1 MNQQPLTTE
10 LIAAARACREA
21 SAYELSPEEARAIA
35 KNIRDGKDE
44 ADMDLKEY
52 VVHLVQNMDVA
63 LENPE
68 TRSVFWS
75 HRVEKHPEV
84 PANEYLSNQH
94 VAAAYTKINNAA
106 TPESMRYLEGTP
118 GGQELDKLR
127 LWDPQVQEQL
137 GLDPSD
143 GSGDDVAREAWAAL
157 SKKYAENTQGQAI
170 LFAGSL
176 APWSVAYHTEL
187 PALRQRLGV
196 DNVHFMYSPPE
207 ADLKGLLPETQAL
220 LSEDRIRAQVHHIAF
235 EEKTEDR
242 AATCKAGY
250 VNLDIVRALPTSE
263 AQRAA
268 ILEACARVSRL
279 DGRATDVE
287 RLVEEINV
295 LRPDQEVIVPSAEE
309 LRQEAR
315 PLKQEQEAEAQSA
328 PGQTASPAVITHGQ
342 FLPGVTVNAKVG
354 PVVPQPLSA
363 AGEKALGVVGTH
375 DFLPGVTPVA
385 KQITAPDKID
395 TPTVPSHAPST
406 PEQSVDTGMGV

>member
-21 SAYELSPEEARAIA
+21 SAHELSPEEARAIA
-35 KNIRDGKDE
+35 KSIRDGKDA

-52 VVHLVQNMDVA
+52 VVHLVENMDVA
-63 LENPE
+63 LQNPE

-75 HRVEKHPEV
+75 HRVERHPDV

-94 VAAAYTKINNAA
+94 VAAAFTQISNATA
-106 TPESMRYLEGTP
+106 PESMRYLEGTP

-127 LWDPQVQEQL
+127 LWDAQVQEEL
-137 GLDPSD
+137 GLDPND
-143 GSGDDVAREAWAAL
+143 GSGDDLAREAWAAL
-157 SKKYAENTQGQAI
+157 SKKYAENARGEAI
-170 LFAGSL
+170 LFAGGL

-187 PALRQRLGV
+187 PVLRQRLGV
-196 DNVHFMYSPPE
+196 GNVHFMYPPPE
-207 ADLKGLLPETQAL
+207 ADLNGLLPEAQAL
-220 LSEDRIRAQVHHIAF
+220 LSEDRIRSQIHHIAF
-235 EEKTEDR
+235 EEQSEDR

-279 DGRATDVE
+279 DGRPTDVE
-287 RLVEEINV
+287 KLVEEIKV
-295 LRPDQEVIVPSAEE
+295 LCPDRKVVVPSAEE
-309 LRQEAR
+309 LRQEAK
-315 PLKQEQEAEAQSA
+315 PSKQEQETEAQVA
-328 PGQTASPAVITHGQ
+328 PETTPPPAVVTHGQ
-342 FLPGVTVNAKVG
+342 YLPGVTVNARVG

-363 AGEKALGVVGTH
+363 VGEKAHGVVGTH
-375 DFLPGVTPVA
+375 DFLPGVMPVA
-385 KQITAPDKID
+385 KQVTAPAKIA
-395 TPTVPSHAPST
+395 TPATSSQAPPT